1 MQDNVIFMIFL
12 LSLPRFLASVPK
24 GKLCFGMRKIV
35 VIVNP
40 VAGGKSKTS
49 IPDVVKEVFP
59 PCDYC
64 VDIVYT
70 ERAGHGYELALQAI
84 SDGADTIV
92 AVGGDGTVNEI
103 GKALITDTNV
113 SFGIVPMGS
122 GNGLALHAEI
132 PLDIKAAFEL
142 IKEGHSELIDYGD
155 VNGHIFFTTAGTG
168 YDAEVGQRF
177 AEMGKQFNLL
187 GIKRGP
193 ITYLRAIFE
202 MAATYVPKEYTIMTD
217 DEVFHLKAFL
227 ITIGNAA
234 QWGNKFYITPRASQ
248 QDGIFSVSV
257 VEPFLYLE
265 APVMAVQLMKRRID
279 ENIHVRTISSKHLR
293 ILCDQIGY
301 SHVDGEPMLLDQPL
315 DITMHAAGLRIIVPK
330 VRKEIL

>member
-1 MQDNVIFMIFL
+1 
-12 LSLPRFLASVPK
+12 
-24 GKLCFGMRKIV
+24 MRKIV

-40 VAGGKSKTS
+40 VAGGKSKAN
-49 IPDVVKEVFP
+49 IPEIVQEVFP

-64 VDIVYT
+64 VDIAYT
-70 ERAGHGYELALQAI
+70 EKAGHGYELAMQAI
-84 SDGADTIV
+84 ADGADTVV

-122 GNGLALHAEI
+122 GNGLARHAEI
-132 PLDIKAAFEL
+132 PLDVQGAFEL
-142 IKEGHSELIDYGD
+142 IREGHSELIDYGD
-155 VNGHIFFTTAGTG
+155 LNGHIFFTTAGTG

-177 AEMGKQFNLL
+177 AEMGKQTFNL

-193 ITYLRAIFE
+193 ITYLRAIIE

-217 DEVFHLKAFL
+217 DEIFHFKAYL

-248 QDGIFSVSV
+248 QDGIFSVSI
-257 VEPFLYLE
+257 VEPFLFIE
-265 APVMAVQLMKRRID
+265 APVMAVQLLNRRFD
-279 ENIHVRTISSKHLR
+279 KNIHVRTIASKHLR
-293 ILCDQIGY
+293 ILCDDIGY
-301 SHVDGEPMLLDQPL
+301 SHVDGEPMMLPQPL